1 MDPLSRFVL
10 VPIFLS
16 FLISHHIPSLFFS
29 FLSVRQKN
37 ITSKIIHQYLA
48 LGNTLC
54 LQLEPARYLY
64 FSLTYVPHCESQLL
78 CHFSSN
84 ILVNIQYV
92 CEKKERKLERKELK
106 TIASL
111 NIHHQ
116 RQSVGRS
123 ADWYL
128 KPNLHICG
136 TNTIFMSCQFIPRRS
151 ISINC
156 VFK

>member
-1 MDPLSRFVL
+1 M
-10 VPIFLS
+10 
-16 FLISHHIPSLFFS
+16 
-29 FLSVRQKN
+29 
-37 ITSKIIHQYLA
+37 A

-106 TIASL
+106 PL
-111 NIHHQ
+111 Q
-116 RQSVGRS
+116 V
-123 ADWYL
+123 
-128 KPNLHICG
+128 
-136 TNTIFMSCQFIPRRS
+136 
-151 ISINC
+151 
-156 VFK
+156 